1 MHRAADEEKL
11 PRAAL
16 LETKRLAKA
25 LVSYIAAHHDE
36 LPAMFDLLHAF
47 TLRTAA
53 DLTFLREFFS
63 TTVAQTFTLPE
74 KQAVCCRARVRLASA
89 AGSSA
94 MVWLGHLEYCAGASK
109 CHR

>member
-25 LVSYIAAHHDE
+25 LVSYIAVHHDE
-36 LPAMFDLLHAF
+36 LPAMFDLLQAF

-63 TTVAQTFTLPE
+63 TTVARTFTLPE
-74 KQAVCCRARVRLASA
+74 KQAVRLPCLRAACRRST
-89 AGSSA
+89 
-94 MVWLGHLEYCAGASK
+94 GHCEGLRQG
-109 CHR
+109 